1 MTEVIEKKM
10 ADFYIYQE
18 IEGDKDKIVGSVY
31 LHGKGKGFNIKMGSK
46 IFKCFPNKKK
56 EQPATGESA

>member
-1 MTEVIEKKM
+1 MTEATEKKQ

-31 LHGKGKGFNIKMGSK
+31 MHGKGKGFNIVMGQK
-46 IFKCFPNKKK
+46 RFKVFPNKKK
-56 EQPATGESA
+56 GQPEGESA